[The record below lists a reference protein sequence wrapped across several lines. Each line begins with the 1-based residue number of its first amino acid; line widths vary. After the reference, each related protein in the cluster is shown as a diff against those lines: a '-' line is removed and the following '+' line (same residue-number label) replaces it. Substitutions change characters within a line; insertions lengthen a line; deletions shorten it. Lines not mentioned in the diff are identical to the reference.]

1 MGDELSTNARSTE
14 AGFTQPARQS
24 VYTLQEDRRWCV
36 KICNPHAL
44 TVDTVVTN
52 GLVPTILSK
61 RPFLKKGWTHIQDW
75 VSEVK

>member
-1 MGDELSTNARSTE
+1 MGELGTNARSTE
-14 AGFTQPARQS
+14 AGFTQPARQTVS
-24 VYTLQEDRRWCV
+24 LHSAGGRWCV

-61 RPFLKKGWTHIQDW
+61 CPFLKMGWTSKQDW